1 MGTGYT
7 RTDTINNIADGNII
21 NASDF
26 DGEYDAI
33 EAAFNSSSGHTHD
46 GTSSEG
52 GPVTVLGPAQD
63 FVASTT
69 EIKPKSNNTLDIGT
83 TGLKFKDMHLAG
95 TANLV
100 NVTTTG
106 DVTLTG
112 AANNVVFDASDN
124 ALEFADNAKGVF
136 GAGDDLQIYHDGTN
150 SYIENNTNELF
161 IQGDGITLRSD
172 TGTETYIAADVN
184 GAVELY
190 HDNSKKLETTATGI
204 TVTGSIAMDGL
215 HLDDNEKLT
224 LGDSSSPDLEIFH
237 NGSNSFISDTGTG
250 SLVIS
255 SNELK
260 IQNAANDEVMA
271 QFSQDGAVT
280 LLHNNVTKF
289 ATDADGVDVTG
300 QVDISTDLNVG
311 DDVSLTSDAAVINL
325 GAGSE
330 VNITHVHDT
339 GILLNVEN
347 STTNAVTDV
356 LKLQAQSTGTPA
368 TGIGT
373 GIEFSTETAAG
384 TLETGGVIE
393 SVTTDLTPTSEE
405 FDMVFKTM
413 SSGATAAERLKLNGS
428 GATVGHINLNANT
441 LSSTNTNGNVV
452 IAPNGTGDVQLDADT
467 VRVGDNNANATIT
480 TNGTGDLILNTNAG
494 SSSGSITIADGSA
507 GDITISP
514 DGTGSVDIK
523 KLKIASGSTAI
534 TSILDEDDF
543 ASDSA
548 TGLAT
553 QQSTKAYIA
562 TQVAGI
568 GFSSG
573 ITVTGGDSSFSG
585 GNVILGQNGA
595 VVFEGASDN
604 TEETTL
610 TVVDPDADR
619 TIQLPN
625 ASGFVAL
632 LAAADTGTISAT
644 STELSIMDGG
654 AATSDIT
661 LASTD
666 NIVVNDGGTGGTMKQ
681 VALSKVTSFMTAQG
695 FSSDDPTALAIA
707 LG

>member
-1 MGTGYT
+1 M
-7 RTDTINNIADGNII
+7 
-21 NASDF
+21 
-26 DGEYDAI
+26 
-33 EAAFNSSSGHTHD
+33 
-46 GTSSEG
+46 
-52 GPVTVLGPAQD
+52 
-63 FVASTT
+63 
-69 EIKPKSNNTLDIGT
+69 
-83 TGLKFKDMHLAG
+83 
-95 TANLV
+95 
-100 NVTTTG
+100 
-106 DVTLTG
+106 
-112 AANNVVFDASDN
+112 FDASDN
-124 ALEFADNAKGVF
+124 ALEFADSAKATF
-136 GAGDDLQIYHDGTN
+136 GADADLQIFHDTSN
-150 SYIENNTNELF
+150 SI
-161 IQGDGITLRSD
+161 IRD
-172 TGTETYIAADVN
+172 TGTGKLALDGSTVEVRKNDGSEVMAQFVED
-184 GAVELY
+184 GAVSLY
-190 HDNSKKLETTATGI
+190 HDNSVKLATRATGI

-237 NGSNSFISDTGTG
+237 NGSNSFIADTGTG

-260 IQNAANDEVMA
+260 IQNVANDEVMA

-289 ATDADGVDVTG
+289 ATDADGVNVTG
-300 QVDISTDLNVG
+300 QIDVSTDLNVG

-347 STTNAVTDV
+347 ATTNAVTDV
-356 LKLQAQSTGTPA
+356 LKLQAQSSGTPA
-368 TGIGT
+368 AGIGT

-393 SVTTDLTPTSEE
+393 SVTTGITPTSEE

-428 GATVGHINLNANT
+428 GATVGNINLNANT
-441 LSSTNTNGNVV
+441 LSSTNSNGNVV

-494 SSSGSITIADGSA
+494 SSSGSITIADGSG

-514 DGTGSVDIK
+514 DGAGSVDIK

-534 TSILDEDDF
+534 TSILDEDNF

-553 QQSTKAYIA
+553 QQSIKAYVA

-644 STELSIMDGG
+644 PTELSLMSGG
-654 AATSDIT
+654 STTTSIS
-661 LASTD
+661 LEATD

-681 VALSKVTSFMTAQG
+681 VALSKVSDFMTAQG

>member
-95 TANLV
+95 TANFV

-106 DVTLTG
+106 DLTLTG
-112 AANNVVFDASDN
+112 AANNIVFDASDN
-124 ALEFADNAKGVF
+124 ALEFADNAKATF
-136 GAGDDLQIYHDGTN
+136 GAAGDLEIYHDTSN
-150 SYIENNTNELF
+150 SI
-161 IQGDGITLRSD
+161 IRD
-172 TGTETYIAADVN
+172 TGTGKLALDGSTVEVRKNDGSEVMAQFVED
-184 GAVELY
+184 GAVSLY
-190 HDNSKKLETTATGI
+190 HDNSVKLATTATGI
-204 TVTGSIAMDGL
+204 AVTGSIALDGL
-215 HLDDNEKLT
+215 HLDDTEKLT
-224 LGDSSSPDLEIFH
+224 FGNSASPDLEIFH
-237 NGSNSFISDTGTG
+237 DTNNSFISDTGTG
-250 SLVIS
+250 SLVI
-255 SNELK
+255 NGTQIK
-260 IQNAANDEVMA
+260 IQNAANDAILAEFIQA
-271 QFSQDGAVT
+271 GAVN
-280 LLHNNVTKF
+280 LYHNGNAKF
-289 ATDADGVDVTG
+289 ATDADGVNVTG
-300 QVDISTDLNVG
+300 QIDVSTDVN
-311 DDVSLTSDAAVINL
+311 LTTDGRAIKL
-325 GAGSE
+325 GASE
-330 VNITHVHDT
+330 EVTLTHVHDVGVT
-339 GILLNVEN
+339 LNVEN
-347 STTNAVTDV
+347 STTNGVTDV
-356 LKLQAQSTGTPA
+356 LKLQAQSSGTPA
-368 TGIGT
+368 AGIGT

-393 SVTTDLTPTSEE
+393 SVTTGITPTSEE

-428 GATVGHINLNANT
+428 GATVGNINLNANT
-441 LSSTNTNGNVV
+441 LSSTNSNGNVV

-480 TNGTGDLILNTNAG
+480 TNGTGDLILNTNEG
-494 SSSGSITIADGSA
+494 SSTGSITIADGSA

-514 DGTGSVDIK
+514 DGAGSVDIK

-553 QQSTKAYIA
+553 QQSIKAYINA
-562 TQVAGI
+562 NVSSVTPDSTTTFTNKSFTDPILTGSASSAGSI
-568 GFSSG
+568 IFKEDTDNG
-573 ITVTGGDSSFSG
+573 TNAVTLVG
-585 GNVILGQNGA
+585 
-595 VVFEGASDN
+595 
-604 TEETTL
+604 
-610 TVVDPDADR
+610 
-619 TIQLPN
+619 
-625 ASGFVAL
+625 
-632 LAAADTGTISAT
+632 AADTADVTVTLPAVTGTVITTGNLVSSLSGIGEAIADDDEILIQNTSGPGSAKATFTQIQANLT
-644 STELSIMDGG
+644 S
-654 AATSDIT
+654 A
-661 LASTD
+661 
-666 NIVVNDGGTGGTMKQ
+666 
-681 VALSKVTSFMTAQG
+681 G
-695 FSSDDPTALAIA
+695 FSKDDPTALAIA